1 MPASLRL
8 RSLSNQLLVD
18 GNRFSPD
25 FALNK
30 AIEAGTEINLA
41 AQESGQFLGVKEVPE
56 TDVLKGTGFE
66 LGEDIDVAPRR
77 VEVGPENRTKQ
88 AELPDAAFLAELPD
102 FGPVDLDG
110 ESYLVHASTIHRVTA
125 AGNGSLDEAH
135 GGEIRLEPGF
145 VAGGDWET
153 SDFSVCTNEEVR

>member
-1 MPASLRL
+1 
-8 RSLSNQLLVD
+8 LLVD

-30 AIEAGTEINLA
+30 AIEAGTEINLSA
-41 AQESGQFLGVKEVPE
+41 KEGGQFLGVKEVPE

-66 LGEDIDVAPRR
+66 LGEDIDVTPSR

-102 FGPVDLDG
+102 LGPVDLDG
-110 ESYLVHASTIHRVTA
+110 EPYLVHASTIHRVTA
-125 AGNGSLDEAH
+125 VGNA
-135 GGEIRLEPGF
+135 
-145 VAGGDWET
+145 
-153 SDFSVCTNEEVR
+153 